1 VSTPDDIEGDSP
13 VIYCP
18 DCGTQNDPNAK
29 FCKSC
34 GRSLAD
40 VSAAPVAGAA
50 PTVPPKGQMIADDG
64 LPVGEDLDGE
74 PGGERV
80 LWTGRPSIPLSWAAR
95 ITTRYKL
102 TNERLIITRG
112 FIGKNV
118 EELELYRVNDV
129 SMKQSMM
136 ARVFGLGDVRLET
149 TDATTPEPQM
159 KDIKNPERVKD
170 LVRQAARAERQRRRV
185 LYRDEV

>member
-1 VSTPDDIEGDSP
+1 

-18 DCGTQNDPNAK
+18 DCGTQNDANAR

-34 GRSLAD
+34 GRTLTD
-40 VSAAPVAGAA
+40 VAGANASSTA
-50 PTVPPKGQMIADDG
+50 PQNVAAPSGQMLADDG

-80 LWTGRPSIPLSWAAR
+80 LWTGRPNIPLSWIAR

-102 TNERLIITRG
+102 TNERLMITRG
-112 FIGKNV
+112 FIGKSV

-136 ARVFGLGDVRLET
+136 ERMFGLGDVRLET

-170 LVRQAARAERQRRRV
+170 MVRQAARAERQRRRV

>member
-1 VSTPDDIEGDSP
+1 
-13 VIYCP
+13 VIFCP
-18 DCGTQNDPNAK
+18 DCGTQNDPGAH

-40 VSAAPVAGAA
+40 VATATTAPEAAPSGAA
-50 PTVPPKGQMIADDG
+50 RGPMLADDG
-64 LPVGEDLDGE
+64 LPVGQDLDGE

-80 LWTGRPSIPLSWAAR
+80 LWTDRPRIPLSWVGR
-95 ITTRYKL
+95 VTTRYKL

-112 FIGKNV
+112 FVSKRI

-129 SMKQSMM
+129 SMKQSIMERM
-136 ARVFGLGDVRLET
+136 FGLGDIRLET
-149 TDATTPEPQM
+149 TDATTPEPQIQ
-159 KDIKNPERVKD
+159 DIKNPERVKD

>member
-1 VSTPDDIEGDSP
+1 

-18 DCGTQNDPNAK
+18 DCGTQNDANAR

-40 VSAAPVAGAA
+40 VAGAPGAPAGIAAPSA
-50 PTVPPKGQMIADDG
+50 PPRGPVIADDG

-80 LWTGRPSIPLSWAAR
+80 LWTGRPRIPFSWIAR
-95 ITTRYKL
+95 LTVRYKL

-112 FIGKNV
+112 FISKSV

-129 SMKQSMM
+129 SMKQSITERM
-136 ARVFGLGDVRLET
+136 FGLGDVRLET
-149 TDATTPEPQM
+149 TDASTPEPQI
-159 KDIKNPERVKD
+159 KDIKDPERVKD
-170 LVRQAARAERQRRRV
+170 MVRQAARAERQRRRV